1 MSNRPMRRRR
11 ANTSITPAQLGA
23 VAAVLAVFITGLVIG
38 GVAGAILV
46 GLLAVTAGAWLA
58 LRWGALTGRV
68 RLVRAFA
75 VVVALAVA
83 VSLLWR

>member
-1 MSNRPMRRRR
+1 MSNRPTRRGRTT
-11 ANTSITPAQLGA
+11 TSITPAQLG
-23 VAAVLAVFITGLVIG
+23 VVVAVLAVFIAGLVIA
-38 GVAGAILV
+38 GVVGAILV
-46 GLLAVTAGAWLA
+46 GVLAVAAGLWLA

-75 VVVALAVA
+75 VVVAVAVA